1 MKRLVK
7 ANVKYDIKVHSAAIR
22 SSIPYRA
29 YRVLAVVGAVEFILI
44 SFIIVI
50 TALSKHKV
58 TGDMILLLSV
68 FLGIFVGSAIKLLF
82 MNPVRAFRKFSVYY
96 PNLRYEVTLGG
107 DNIEVNS
114 EAENLRKTA
123 VYSNARIVSA
133 RETLG
138 YFKVNIAEVGSIMF
152 SDTDITE
159 GTAEELRKF
168 LTETLG
174 KRYTTKEGWI

>member
-1 MKRLVK
+1 MVK

-29 YRVLAVVGAVEFILI
+29 YRALAVIGAVEFILL

-50 TALSKHKV
+50 TAWSKQKV
-58 TGDMILLLSV
+58 TVDMILLLSV
-68 FLGIFVGSAIKLLF
+68 FLGIFVGSAMKLLF
-82 MNPVRAFRKFSVYY
+82 MNPVRAFRKYSVYY
-96 PNLRYEVTLGG
+96 PDLKYEVTLGG
-107 DNIEVNS
+107 TNVEIVS

-123 VYSNARIVSA
+123 IYSNEKIVSV

-138 YFKVNIAEVGSIMF
+138 YFKITIAEVGSIMF

-159 GTAEELRKF
+159 GTAEELRNF
-168 LTETLG
+168 LTATLG